1 MARTLCFL
9 HRVPYRSGLADQFSI
24 AYDVYLDILD
34 GIDRHVQSAL
44 HRDTPNWHMLN
55 ACAPCFYKLE
65 DKTPLKF
72 SFLATMDGNQSLKL
86 VDNVFRV
93 GTPRKDSRTCR
104 TDIWLS
110 PDEVDQFK
118 DEVRSSKQSV
128 ASTSVEH
135 MVNGDDD
142 DSMLN
147 LEGDEEP
154 DESTIC
160 FKRWRNA
167 GPEARTKMFALFA
180 VTGIFTCICRHGQL
194 LVLCDMIR
202 SSELMKYPL
211 AIVNK
216 LLHVY
221 GHDIGLGYDI
231 ACKFTKTLSRSSLGS
246 HAKEQRMFGIVLVF
260 HGHSHN
266 CLCQVYWHP
275 MYRDGVGKEDFE
287 GCECL
292 YSESNALACGT
303 RLATA
308 FHRHQAIEQ
317 FFGFWSEQKHADS
330 GKFIFN
336 NYKQALDI
344 IAEGTHK
351 LEMYAQQLKTS
362 DDDYED
368 YLRQECAYLLALK
381 AEPPELLRKVDYMAA
396 LGHLEATGTDACTSE
411 TAFKALNNPNLN
423 NCMDEKEAR
432 KIRNAYHTLWKRY
445 QLRKE
450 EVIRLEDE
458 LEIVD
463 RWLPGMPEFEEMIVE
478 LRQRD
483 YCLALDNLERL
494 VVQRLL
500 ELTKLGMNG
509 IGYKL
514 REKIGKALWAFNPPR
529 PELSWND
536 IVEMVSLADFDLLR
550 NARQDIRELPWAQR
564 ANCDA
569 MNTYFNV
576 KRAWEEIAC
585 LNVEISCLFTWMVD
599 EHVDFYCAIQ
609 GCYLV
614 DAPLAYELS
623 VRWQY
628 RDKIHEKVVQ
638 WLYKA
643 SKLSGFTGSLS
654 YGRQLGRNVALVAD
668 IPPPSWAVFTI
679 ADDAADE
686 SEDESEIPGVMNE
699 EDAGNLVDFIDNLGI
714 RTSE

>member
-34 GIDRHVQSAL
+34 GVDRHVQSAL
-44 HRDTPNWHMLN
+44 HRDTPNWRMLN

-65 DKTPLKF
+65 DETPLKF

-86 VDNVFRV
+86 VDNVFHV
-93 GTPRKDSRTCR
+93 GTPHKDSRMYR

-160 FKRWRNA
+160 FKCWCNA
-167 GPEARTKMFALFA
+167 GPEARKKMFALFA

-216 LLHVY
+216 LLHMY

-231 ACKFTKTLSRSSLGS
+231 ACEFAKTLSRSSLGS
-246 HAKEQRMFGIVLVF
+246 HAKERQMFGIVPAF

-266 CLCQVYWHP
+266 RLCQVYWYP
-275 MYRDGVGKEDFE
+275 MYWDGVGKEDFE
-287 GCECL
+287 RCERL

-303 RLATA
+303 RLATV

-344 IAEGTHK
+344 IAEETRK
-351 LEMYAQQLKTS
+351 LKMYAQQLKTS
-362 DDDYED
+362 DNDYEN
-368 YLRQECAYLLALK
+368 YLRQERAYLLALK

-396 LGHLEATGTDACTSE
+396 MGHLEATG
-411 TAFKALNNPNLN
+411 
-423 NCMDEKEAR
+423 
-432 KIRNAYHTLWKRY
+432 
-445 QLRKE
+445 
-450 EVIRLEDE
+450 
-458 LEIVD
+458 
-463 RWLPGMPEFEEMIVE
+463 
-478 LRQRD
+478 
-483 YCLALDNLERL
+483 
-494 VVQRLL
+494 
-500 ELTKLGMNG
+500 
-509 IGYKL
+509 
-514 REKIGKALWAFNPPR
+514 
-529 PELSWND
+529 
-536 IVEMVSLADFDLLR
+536 
-550 NARQDIRELPWAQR
+550 
-564 ANCDA
+564 
-569 MNTYFNV
+569 
-576 KRAWEEIAC
+576 
-585 LNVEISCLFTWMVD
+585 
-599 EHVDFYCAIQ
+599 
-609 GCYLV
+609 
-614 DAPLAYELS
+614 
-623 VRWQY
+623 
-628 RDKIHEKVVQ
+628 
-638 WLYKA
+638 
-643 SKLSGFTGSLS
+643 
-654 YGRQLGRNVALVAD
+654 
-668 IPPPSWAVFTI
+668 
-679 ADDAADE
+679 
-686 SEDESEIPGVMNE
+686 
-699 EDAGNLVDFIDNLGI
+699 
-714 RTSE
+714 